1 MRGALVVVLLLLLSL
16 SLSHSLPALAS
27 RTPSLRLL
35 QEQGEVTSPEA
46 PSTPP
51 PQTRRGGGGG
61 GGGGNSSNAIPYEM
75 TTAPVPSLARV
86 EMVAIVAALGLLL
99 VCGAAFS

>member
-1 MRGALVVVLLLLLSL
+1 MRGTLVVVLLLLLSL
-16 SLSHSLPALAS
+16 SHSHSH
-27 RTPSLRLL
+27 SLRLL

-51 PQTRRGGGGG
+51 PQIRRGGG

-75 TTAPVPSLARV
+75 DPAPVPSLARV
-86 EMVAIVAALGLLL
+86 EVVATIAVLGLLL

>member
-1 MRGALVVVLLLLLSL
+1 MRGALVVLLVLL
-16 SLSHSLPALAS
+16 SLSHSHSLP
-27 RTPSLRLL
+27 TPSLRLL

-61 GGGGNSSNAIPYEM
+61 GGNSSNAIPYEM
-75 TTAPVPSLARV
+75 DPAPVPSLARAEV
-86 EMVAIVAALGLLL
+86 VLMVAALGFLL